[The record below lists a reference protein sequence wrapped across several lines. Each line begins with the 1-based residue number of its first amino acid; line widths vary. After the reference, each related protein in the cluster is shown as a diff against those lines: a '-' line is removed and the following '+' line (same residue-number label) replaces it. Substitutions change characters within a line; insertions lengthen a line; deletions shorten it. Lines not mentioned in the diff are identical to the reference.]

1 MEKARVGLIN
11 GILKKEDFVLAA
23 YLFGSQAKGA
33 AHKDSDVDIAV
44 LFAQQLKPEEYTDK
58 QIAIMNNIS
67 QALNR
72 EADVVVL
79 NSASLFLKY
88 HILKE
93 GVKIYERPGR
103 DERSFEAKAI
113 TEYFDFLPIKNRIEN
128 ALLNKI
134 KEA

>member
-11 GILKKEDFVLAA
+11 SILKKEDFVLAA

-33 AHKDSDVDIAV
+33 ANKYSDVDIAV
-44 LFAQQLKPEEYTDK
+44 LFDVQLKPEEYTDK

-72 EADVVVL
+72 EADVVIL
-79 NSASLFLKY
+79 NSAPLFLKY
-88 HILKE
+88 YILKE
-93 GVKIYERPGR
+93 GVKIYERQGR